1 MLKKE
6 IVFVYIC
13 RNGDNEELRYSLRSA
28 QTFYPNSTVWVV
40 GGKPD
45 WYVGNFIPI
54 KQVADAFQNV
64 KNSLIA
70 IMDNPNIPDEI
81 VIMNDDFFFVRY
93 VPNIKA
99 YSSGTL
105 YNKIVF
111 NKSNGVNSPYIKRL
125 NHLLRHCKK
134 YRDVPLDFETHAPM
148 LISKSKLSI
157 IAKENVMWRSNYGN
171 RFLSEDQ
178 IEVIDDVKVYSDPK
192 YGFKS
197 YEYLSFKYP
206 FFSTQDSSFG
216 MAYDRMLKNMFCIPS
231 RYELKVFSS
240 S

>member
-1 MLKKE
+1 MEKE

-13 RNGDNEELRYSLRSA
+13 RNGENEELRYSLRSV

-93 VPNIKA
+93 VPAIKA

-105 YNKIVF
+105 HNKIVF
-111 NKSNGVNSPYIKRL
+111 NKSNGVNSPYIRRL

-134 YRDVPLDFETHAPM
+134 HKDTPLDFETHAPM
-148 LISKSKLSI
+148 LISKSKLSTI
-157 IAKENVMWRSNYGN
+157 VNENVMWRSNYGN
-171 RFLSEDQ
+171 RFLSDNE
-178 IEVIDDVKVYSDPK
+178 IEVIQDVKVYSDSK
-192 YGFKS
+192 YSFKS
-197 YEYLSFKYP
+197 YKYLSFKYT
-206 FFSTQDSSFG
+206 FFSTQDSSFTEV
-216 MAYDRMLKNMFCIPS
+216 YEKMLKNMFCIPS
-231 RYELKVFSS
+231 QYELKILPSS
-240 S
+240 

>member
-1 MLKKE
+1 MEKE

-13 RNGDNEELRYSLRSA
+13 RNGENEELRYSLRSV

-93 VPNIKA
+93 VPAIKA

-105 YNKIVF
+105 HNKIVF
-111 NKSNGVNSPYIKRL
+111 NKSNGVNSPYIRRL

-134 YRDVPLDFETHAPM
+134 HKDTPLDFETHAPM
-148 LISKSKLSI
+148 LISKSKLSTI
-157 IAKENVMWRSNYGN
+157 VNENVMWRSNYGN
-171 RFLSEDQ
+171 RFLSDNE
-178 IEVIDDVKVYSDPK
+178 IEVIQDVKVYSDSK
-192 YGFKS
+192 YSFKS
-197 YEYLSFKYP
+197 YKYLSFKYP
-206 FFSTQDSSFG
+206 FFSTQDSSFTEV
-216 MAYDRMLKNMFCIPS
+216 YEKMLKNMFCIPS
-231 RYELKVFSS
+231 QYELKILPSS
-240 S
+240 

>member
-1 MLKKE
+1 LEKE

-13 RNGDNEELRYSLRSA
+13 RNGENEELRYSLRSV

-93 VPNIKA
+93 VPAIKA

-105 YNKIVF
+105 HNKIVF
-111 NKSNGVNSPYIKRL
+111 NKSNGVNSPYIRRL

-134 YRDVPLDFETHAPM
+134 HKDTPLDFETHAPM
-148 LISKSKLSI
+148 LISKSKLSTI
-157 IAKENVMWRSNYGN
+157 VNENVMWRSNYGN
-171 RFLSEDQ
+171 RFLSDNE
-178 IEVIDDVKVYSDPK
+178 IEVIQDVKVYSDSK
-192 YGFKS
+192 YSFKS
-197 YEYLSFKYP
+197 YKYLSFKYP
-206 FFSTQDSSFG
+206 FFSTQESSFTEV
-216 MAYDRMLKNMFCIPS
+216 YEKMLKNMFCIPS
-231 RYELKVFSS
+231 QYELKILPSS
-240 S
+240 